1 MKISEGQLE
10 AKLLNEETNVFIILG
25 EEPLRIQELTKKIYN
40 SLESRGYSSRDSH
53 LVTPKM
59 DWSFLSES
67 EENLDLFSN
76 KKIIEIKM
84 INQGPGNKGSRAL
97 KDYLSKKNE
106 NALLVLVEGID
117 KKSKNSAWV
126 KNIEKKGLMIDLL
139 SLTGKSLDHWIKD
152 KSKNLNISISQDAC
166 DLLQEKTEGNLMA
179 TSQELKKLSLLFPK
193 EKISLEKMEQSI
205 SNSSKYS
212 VFDFSKSFINK
223 DKNKCL
229 RILEQLKAE
238 GTPETLILWSVAREI
253 TNLYKIKSTGSSNG
267 IWGPSFYIS
276 SLEESSKNTDKKI
289 IESCIKKIA
298 SIDSSIKGQNKDKPW
313 TEIKDLTLEFIIS

>member
-1 MKISEGQLE
+1 M
-10 AKLLNEETNVFIILG
+10 
-25 EEPLRIQELTKKIYN
+25 KKILIKN
-40 SLESRGYSSRDSH
+40 SFI
-53 LVTPKM
+53 
-59 DWSFLSES
+59 FLIIFIAANKVFS
-67 EENLDLFSN
+67 EELRMVAS
-76 KKIIEIKM
+76 E
-84 INQGPGNKGSRAL
+84 
-97 KDYLSKKNE
+97 KN
-106 NALLVLVEGID
+106 
-117 KKSKNSAWV
+117 W
-126 KNIEKKGLMIDLL
+126 
-139 SLTGKSLDHWIKD
+139 
-152 KSKNLNISISQDAC
+152 
-166 DLLQEKTEGNLMA
+166 
-179 TSQELKKLSLLFPK
+179 
-193 EKISLEKMEQSI
+193 
-205 SNSSKYS
+205 S
-212 VFDFSKSFINK
+212 VFNPK